1 MRYPPIP
8 KVAVVTG
15 CSTGIGLATAVL
27 LKERGWRVFATAR
40 KERDL
45 KMLRDY
51 GLLDV
56 DMDLSDSASV
66 NKAAQEILGGEQG
79 KVGALVNNAG
89 FGQPG
94 AVEDLS
100 REALRAQFEVNV
112 FGLQE
117 LTRAFI
123 PALRAQGAGR
133 IVNISSVLGN
143 VSLPFLGAYCSSK
156 FALEALSDSL
166 RVELHGTGVALS
178 VIQPGPIITAFRQNA
193 IDQLESSV
201 SENESRFG
209 EFFARELRRRR
220 NSIKTPGIMNK
231 SPEAVAK
238 KVAHALESSRPW
250 RRYCITPSAYAG
262 ALVRRFLP
270 YAVVDAILR
279 GRVTRLARAAE
290 TSPASSS
297 TG

>member
-1 MRYPPIP
+1 M
-8 KVAVVTG
+8 TG

-40 KERDL
+40 KERNL
-45 KMLRDY
+45 QMLRNY
-51 GLLDV
+51 GLHGIEL
-56 DMDLSDSASV
+56 DLSDSGSV
-66 NKAAQEILGGEQG
+66 NRSAREILRSENG

-117 LTRAFI
+117 LTRAFV
-123 PALRAQGAGR
+123 PGFLAQGAGR
-133 IVNISSVLGN
+133 IVNVSSVLGN
-143 VSLPFLGAYCSSK
+143 VSFPFLGAYCSSK

-166 RVELHGTGVALS
+166 RIELHGTGVALS

-193 IDQLESSV
+193 IDQFQSLV

-209 EFFARELRRRR
+209 EFFAHELQRRS

-231 SPEAVAK
+231 SPEAVGK
-238 KVAHALESSRPW
+238 KVVHALESWRPR
-250 RRYCITPSAYAG
+250 RRYCVTPSAYAG
-262 ALVRRFLP
+262 ALARRVLP

-279 GRVTRLARAAE
+279 RRVTRLARATAMN
-290 TSPASSS
+290 PASSP